1 MTLLDVRPGDGKDG
15 CRAVGGGG
23 HHAEWFGA
31 PAHDGG
37 AARGHH
43 RVRGQEGG
51 QVRLHS
57 CEGGVMI
64 KAVSQQCQRKVFTL
78 FGSSPSFVDTSND
91 HNS

>member
-64 KAVSQQCQRKVFTL
+64 RAVNEKFFTL
-78 FGSSPSFVDTSND
+78 FGVGSD
-91 HNS
+91 

>member
-1 MTLLDVRPGDGKDG
+1 MHVSSKSMTLLDVRPGDGKDG
-15 CRAVGGGG
+15 CRAVGGGR
-23 HHAEWFGA
+23 HHAEGLGA

-64 KAVSQQCQRKVFTL
+64 RAVNEKFFTL
-78 FGSSPSFVDTSND
+78 FGVGSD
-91 HNS
+91 